1 MFNHKGILK
10 TMSKFGIGP
19 TLSNLSGHSNNN
31 LQPTHPAQVL
41 INTNTNAQILSSPKQ
56 QLRSPY
62 NGQDN
67 KLMNSIESS
76 VTNYSKRNSQI
87 IGHNLNRSNSKSDS
101 DSFLLPSLRK
111 LPEFLTS
118 DKTAVNRDGN
128 SEVLNALI
136 RCVNVPADQINKIDF
151 IQNDNKRVMIVCNQ
165 SR

>member
-1 MFNHKGILK
+1 
-10 TMSKFGIGP
+10 MSKFGIGP

-31 LQPTHPAQVL
+31 LQPTQPQVL

-56 QLRSPY
+56 QMRSTY

-67 KLMNSIESS
+67 NKPMNSIESS
-76 VTNYSKRNSQI
+76 VTNYSKRNSQVL
-87 IGHNLNRSNSKSDS
+87 GHNLNRSNSKSDS

-118 DKTAVNRDGN
+118 EKSGLNRDSN

-136 RCVNVPADQINKIDF
+136 RCVNVPVNQINQIDF
-151 IQNDNKRVMIVCNQ
+151 IQSDNNRVLVVCNQ
-165 SR
+165 SRLVFSFFFSN